1 MTVAACCTPT
11 PTRTLTRPFAALL
24 PGAAVAGPCTIAL
37 IRPAASRVLHAL
49 AERWSNWRLAARE
62 RAMLEALRRVDA
74 RLLRDVGLGHLAAHH
89 VGPSWLD
96 IERTRW

>member
-1 MTVAACCTPT
+1 MTTAVCCTPAPAGT
-11 PTRTLTRPFAALL
+11 VTRPFAALL
-24 PGAAVAGPCTIAL
+24 PSAAVAGPRAIAL
-37 IRPAASRVLHAL
+37 SRPAARRVLHAL

-62 RAMLEALRRVDA
+62 RATLEALRRVDA

-89 VGPSWLD
+89 ARPSWLD